1 MHCLPDR
8 KHLQDA
14 NKVAQGSA
22 CDIWWWIWQTR
33 MFSFRYMVLA
43 AFCPTAKRPRGSAL
57 FICVPSVWY
66 LPTDAYANISI
77 QCAHASCLELNQRLG
92 KGWWAYKVGICRS
105 LYKGMYN
112 SSGQLRQTFM
122 TLHKIT
128 LWLFFG
134 YWTHKF
140 MVGNLL
146 NLKW

>member
-1 MHCLPDR
+1 MHCLHYR

-22 CDIWWWIWQTR
+22 CDIWWWIWRTR

-57 FICVPSVWY
+57 FMCVPSVWH

-92 KGWWAYKVGICRS
+92 KRWWAYKVGICRS
-105 LYKGMYN
+105 LYKACITVQVSYAKRLWHYIRLHYDSFLAIGPTN
-112 SSGQLRQTFM
+112 SWWVTF
-122 TLHKIT
+122 
-128 LWLFFG
+128 
-134 YWTHKF
+134 
-140 MVGNLL
+140 
-146 NLKW
+146 